1 MKNPEAEMS
10 LDFFV
15 VFLHS
20 TYISLFIRDIPSGW
34 KKHSCENKKV

>member
-1 MKNPEAEMS
+1 MKNPETEMS

-20 TYISLFIRDIPSGW
+20 TYISLFISRI
-34 KKHSCENKKV
+34 CENKKVLVE